1 MRCIVKRH
9 NVNTSQRPRLARR
22 GFNLVEL
29 LLALAITAALLTS
42 TMVALNASFTAYQ
55 VTTEVASTHTIG
67 RLTMHRML
75 ALIRTGKEFGPFP
88 TSPLETT
95 VASDDIEFVA
105 SNGQIMTLSYVED
118 ENALYVAVTDPATMT
133 QISNNKLLEGV
144 MPQFDSN
151 GDRIKPFTLEYHKG
165 RNLYRATIDLTI
177 VPDDNMSVELDGDNQ
192 ESIRLVASAMP
203 RIAAY

>member
-1 MRCIVKRH
+1 MKRQR
-9 NVNTSQRPRLARR
+9 VDTSTRQHHARR

-29 LLALAITAALLTS
+29 LLALAITSALLTA
-42 TMVALNASFTAYQ
+42 TMVALNASFMAYQ

-88 TSPLETT
+88 TTPLEAT
-95 VASDDIEFVA
+95 VTSDFMEFVA
-105 SNGQIMTLSYVED
+105 PNGQIMTLHWVED

-133 QISNNKLLEGV
+133 QLSDNKLLEGV
-144 MPQFDSN
+144 VPQFDAN
-151 GDRIKPFTLEYHKG
+151 GDRIKPFTLEYYKG
-165 RNLYRATIDLTI
+165 RNLYRATIDMTI
-177 VPDDNMSVELDGDNQ
+177 IPDDNMSVQLDGDNQ

-203 RIAAY
+203 RMAAY